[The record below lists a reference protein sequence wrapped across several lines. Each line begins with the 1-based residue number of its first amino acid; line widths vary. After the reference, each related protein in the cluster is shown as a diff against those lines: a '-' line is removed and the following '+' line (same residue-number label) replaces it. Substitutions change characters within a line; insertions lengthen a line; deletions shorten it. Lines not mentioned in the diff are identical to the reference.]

1 MLILCQ
7 WRPTVNR
14 NPSILVIDDE
24 PALRVG
30 LAALIKRQGYEV
42 ITACDGYDGLK
53 KAKDTLPA
61 LILSDVMMPPPNGFE
76 VRRLMSQDPQLASI
90 PFIFLTAR
98 TDTVDRVNGIRGGAD
113 DYITKPYVPDEL
125 LARIEAVL
133 RRVEMEQA
141 RGRDQ
146 MAEIAERNMEK
157 LKHEILQN
165 FQHELRT
172 PLTSIIMPLEFVL
185 ANKFESPEEQIRFI
199 RIALSSLDRLES
211 LVNDFIL
218 LTSIDQGGLNVIRQ
232 AIDVENHILQPVR
245 KRLERYKSKNLE
257 FVQDI
262 TVQNAIT
269 APRFEFT
276 RALVHLVDNAFKFSP
291 QNGKVKLTVESG
303 QGGGAV
309 ITVQNEGS
317 GIPFELREKVF
328 ERYYQISNGDTRTHE
343 GLGVGLTIVREVF
356 RSLGGTVSILDSSE
370 GCCIQAVL
378 PDRKPEDLV
387 YA

>member
-1 MLILCQ
+1 MHK
-7 WRPTVNR
+7 NS
-14 NPSILVIDDE
+14 SILVIDDE

-30 LAALIKRQGYEV
+30 LAALIKRRGYDV
-42 ITACDGYDGLK
+42 ITASDGYDGLK
-53 KAKDTLPA
+53 KAKDVVPD

-133 RRVEMEQA
+133 RRVEVEQA

-146 MAEIAERNMEK
+146 MAEIAERNVQK
-157 LKHEILQN
+157 LKQEILQN

-172 PLTSIIMPLEFVL
+172 PLTSIIMPLEFVM
-185 ANKFESPEEQIRFI
+185 ANKFETPEEQIRFI

-218 LTSIDQGGLNVIRQ
+218 LTGIDQGGLKPIRQ
-232 AIDVENHILQPVR
+232 TIDVENHILRPVR
-245 KRLERYKSKNLE
+245 KRLERYSSKNLE
-257 FVQDI
+257 FTQDI
-262 TVQNAIT
+262 TVQNPIT

-276 RALVHLVDNAFKFSP
+276 RTIVHLVDNAFKFSP
-291 QNGKVKLTVESG
+291 QNGKVKLMVESG
-303 QGGGAV
+303 LEGGAT
-309 ITVQNEGS
+309 ITVQDEGP
-317 GIPFELREKVF
+317 GIPVELREKAF
-328 ERYYQISNGDTRTHE
+328 ERYYQISNGDTRSHD
-343 GLGVGLTIVREVF
+343 GLGVGLTIARAIFE
-356 RSLGGTVSILDSSE
+356 RLGGAVSILDGSP
-370 GCCIQAVL
+370 GCHVQAKL
-378 PDRKPEDLV
+378 PDHKPGDIL

>member
-1 MLILCQ
+1 MHK
-7 WRPTVNR
+7 NS
-14 NPSILVIDDE
+14 SILVIDDE

-30 LAALIKRQGYEV
+30 LAALIKRQGYDV
-42 ITACDGYDGLK
+42 ITASDGYEGLK
-53 KAKDTLPA
+53 KAKDVVPD

-98 TDTVDRVNGIRGGAD
+98 TDSIDRVNGIRGGAD

-133 RRVEMEQA
+133 RRVEVEQA

-146 MAEIAERNMEK
+146 MAEIAERNVQK
-157 LKHEILQN
+157 LKQEILQN

-172 PLTSIIMPLEFVL
+172 PLTSIIMPLEFVM
-185 ANKFESPEEQIRFI
+185 ANKFETPEEQIRFI

-218 LTSIDQGGLNVIRQ
+218 LTGIDQGGLNLIRQ
-232 AIDVENHILQPVR
+232 TIDVENHILRPVL
-245 KRLERYKSKNLE
+245 KRMERYSSKNLE
-257 FVQDI
+257 FTQDI
-262 TVQNAIT
+262 TVQNPIS

-291 QNGKVKLTVESG
+291 QNGKVKLMLESG
-303 QGGGAV
+303 PDGGAA
-309 ITVQNEGS
+309 ITVQDDGP
-317 GIPFELREKVF
+317 GIPVELQEKAF
-328 ERYYQISNGDTRTHE
+328 ERYYQISSGDTRSHD
-343 GLGVGLTIVREVF
+343 GLGVGLTIARAIF
-356 RSLGGTVSILDSSE
+356 QSLGGAVSILDGSH
-370 GCCIQAVL
+370 GCRVQAIL
-378 PDRKPEDLV
+378 PDRKPGDIF

>member
-1 MLILCQ
+1 M
-7 WRPTVNR
+7 NK
-14 NPSILVIDDE
+14 NSSILVIDDE

-53 KAKDTLPA
+53 KAKDARPA

-98 TDTVDRVNGIRGGAD
+98 TDSVDRVNGIRGGAD

-141 RGRDQ
+141 RGREQ
-146 MAEIAERNMEK
+146 MEAIAQQNVER

-172 PLTSIIMPLEFVL
+172 PLTSIIMPLEFVMN
-185 ANKFESPEEQIRFI
+185 NKFETPEEQIRFV

-218 LTSIDQGGLNVIRQ
+218 LTNLDQGGLNSIRQ
-232 AIDVENHILQPVR
+232 VIDVDNHILTPVR
-245 KRLERYKSKNLE
+245 KRMERYKSKNLE
-257 FVQDI
+257 FIQDI

-269 APRFEFT
+269 APRFEFV
-276 RALVHLVDNAFKFSP
+276 RALVHLVDNALKFSP

-303 QGGGAV
+303 LDGGAV
-309 ITVQNEGS
+309 ITVQNEGP
-317 GIPFELREKVF
+317 GIPVELQQKVF

-343 GLGVGLTIVREVF
+343 GLGAGLPIARGVF
-356 RSLGGTVSILDSSE
+356 ESLGGTVSILNSSD
-370 GCCIQAVL
+370 GCCVQAIL
-378 PDRKPEDLV
+378 PDRKPEDIV

>member
-1 MLILCQ
+1 M
-7 WRPTVNR
+7 
-14 NPSILVIDDE
+14 
-24 PALRVG
+24 G
-30 LAALIKRQGYEV
+30 LAALIKRQGYDV

-125 LARIEAVL
+125 LARIDAVL

-141 RGRDQ
+141 RGREQ
-146 MAEIAERNMEK
+146 METIAHQNMEK

-172 PLTSIIMPLEFVL
+172 PLTSIIMPLEFVMN
-185 ANKFESPEEQIRFI
+185 NKFETPEEQIRFV

-218 LTSIDQGGLNVIRQ
+218 LTNLDHGGLNSIRQ
-232 AIDVENHILQPVR
+232 AIDVENHILVPIR
-245 KRLERYKSKNLE
+245 KRMERYKSKNLE
-257 FVQDI
+257 FIQDI
-262 TVQNAIT
+262 TVQNPIT
-269 APRFEFT
+269 APRFEFI
-276 RALVHLVDNAFKFSP
+276 RALVHLVDNALKFSP

-303 QGGGAV
+303 PDGGAV
-309 ITVQNEGS
+309 ITVQNEGP
-317 GIPFELREKVF
+317 GIAVELREKVF

-343 GLGVGLTIVREVF
+343 GLGVGLPIARGVF
-356 RSLGGTVSILDSSE
+356 ESLGGTVSILNSAD
-370 GCCIQAVL
+370 GCCVQAVL
-378 PDRKPEDLV
+378 PDRKPEDIV

>member
-1 MLILCQ
+1 MHK
-7 WRPTVNR
+7 NS
-14 NPSILVIDDE
+14 SILVIDDE

-30 LAALIKRQGYEV
+30 LAALIKRQGYAV
-42 ITACDGYDGLK
+42 ITASDGYDGLK
-53 KAKDTLPA
+53 KAKDVVPD

-146 MAEIAERNMEK
+146 MAEIAERNVQK
-157 LKHEILQN
+157 LKQEILQN

-172 PLTSIIMPLEFVL
+172 PLTSIIMPLEFVM
-185 ANKFESPEEQIRFI
+185 ANKFETPEEQIRFI

-218 LTSIDQGGLNVIRQ
+218 LTGIDQGGLNPIRQ
-232 AIDVENHILQPVR
+232 TIDVENHILRPVL
-245 KRLERYKSKNLE
+245 KRMERYSSKNLE
-257 FVQDI
+257 FIQDI
-262 TVQNAIT
+262 TVQHPIT

-291 QNGKVKLTVESG
+291 QNGKVKLMLESG
-303 QGGGAV
+303 PDGGAA
-309 ITVQNEGS
+309 ITVQDDGP
-317 GIPFELREKVF
+317 GIPVELQEKAF
-328 ERYYQISNGDTRTHE
+328 ERYYQISNGDTRSHD
-343 GLGVGLTIVREVF
+343 GLGVGLTIARAIFE
-356 RSLGGTVSILDSSE
+356 SLGGAVSILDGSE
-370 GCCIQAVL
+370 GCRVQAIL
-378 PDRKPEDLV
+378 PDRRPGDLL

>member
-1 MLILCQ
+1 M
-7 WRPTVNR
+7 TK

-30 LAALIKRQGYEV
+30 LAALIKRQGYDV
-42 ITACDGYDGLK
+42 ITAADGYDGLK
-53 KAKDTLPA
+53 KAKDAVPD

-76 VRRLMSQDPQLASI
+76 MRRLMSQDPQLASI

-113 DYITKPYVPDEL
+113 DYVTKPYVPDEL

-141 RGRDQ
+141 RGREQ
-146 MAEIAERNMEK
+146 MEDIAQQNMEK

-172 PLTSIIMPLEFVL
+172 PLTSIIMPLEFVMN
-185 ANKFESPEEQIRFI
+185 NKFETPEEQIRFV

-218 LTSIDQGGLNVIRQ
+218 LTSIDQGGLNAIRQ
-232 AIDVENHILQPVR
+232 LIDVENHILGPVR
-245 KRLERYKSKNLE
+245 RRMERYKSKNLE
-257 FVQDI
+257 FIQDV
-262 TVQNAIT
+262 TVQNVIT

-291 QNGKVKLTVESG
+291 QNGKVKLTVEAG
-303 QGGGAV
+303 LDGGAV
-309 ITVQNEGS
+309 ITVQNEGP
-317 GIPFELREKVF
+317 GIPVELREKVF
-328 ERYYQISNGDTRTHE
+328 ERYYQISHGDTRTHE
-343 GLGVGLTIVREVF
+343 GLGVGLAIARGVF
-356 RSLGGTVSILDSSE
+356 NSLGGTVSILDGPE
-370 GCCIQAVL
+370 GCCVQAIL

>member
-1 MLILCQ
+1 MHK
-7 WRPTVNR
+7 NS
-14 NPSILVIDDE
+14 SILVIDDE

-30 LAALIKRQGYEV
+30 LAALIKRRGYDV
-42 ITACDGYDGLK
+42 ITASDGYDGLK
-53 KAKDTLPA
+53 KAKDVVPD

-133 RRVEMEQA
+133 RRVEVEQA

-146 MAEIAERNMEK
+146 MAEIAERNVQK
-157 LKHEILQN
+157 LKQEILQN

-172 PLTSIIMPLEFVL
+172 PLTSIIMPLEFVM
-185 ANKFESPEEQIRFI
+185 ANKFETPEEQIRFI

-218 LTSIDQGGLNVIRQ
+218 LTGIDQGGLNPIRQ
-232 AIDVENHILQPVR
+232 TIDVENHILRPVR
-245 KRLERYKSKNLE
+245 KRLERYSSKNLE
-257 FVQDI
+257 FTQDI
-262 TVQNAIT
+262 TVQNPIT

-276 RALVHLVDNAFKFSP
+276 RTIVHLVDNAFKFSP
-291 QNGKVKLTVESG
+291 QNGKVKLMVESG
-303 QGGGAV
+303 LEGGAT
-309 ITVQNEGS
+309 ITVQDEGP
-317 GIPFELREKVF
+317 GIPVELREKAF
-328 ERYYQISNGDTRTHE
+328 ERYYQISNGDTRSHD
-343 GLGVGLTIVREVF
+343 GLGVGLTIARAIFE
-356 RSLGGTVSILDSSE
+356 RLGGAISILDGSQ
-370 GCCIQAVL
+370 GCRVQAML
-378 PDRKPEDLV
+378 PDHKPGDIL